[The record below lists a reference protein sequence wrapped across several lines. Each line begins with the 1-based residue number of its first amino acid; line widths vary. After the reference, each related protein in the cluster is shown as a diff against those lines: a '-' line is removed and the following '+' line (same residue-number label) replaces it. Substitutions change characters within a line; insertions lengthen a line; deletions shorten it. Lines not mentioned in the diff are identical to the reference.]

1 VPTQIE
7 LPWVSPALDLGNSS
21 GTRQPLRHVKRSG
34 NGAAY
39 EAAVI
44 AFLQGADR
52 ARRFDLF
59 EQRPIPRRRDGKPY
73 IADIELVGKTDSTLR
88 GLISCKYQRATGTA
102 EEKLYAEADHLAHVL
117 RANGG
122 LYRKA
127 WLSVA
132 GRGWSDGFCDHLAAF
147 VADAYPCEAGRICI
161 VDTDELFSVD
171 FDREL
176 A

>member
-21 GTRQPLRHVKRSG
+21 GARQPLRHFKRSG

-39 EAAVI
+39 EAAVC

-59 EQRPIPRRRDGKPY
+59 EQRSIPRRRDGKPY
-73 IADIELVGKTDSTLR
+73 VADIELVDRNDSRTR

-117 RANGG
+117 RANDG
-122 LYRKA
+122 LYRKV

-132 GRGWSDGFCDHLAAF
+132 GCGWSDGFCDHLAAF
-147 VADAYPCEAGRICI
+147 ISDAYPREAGRIH
-161 VDTDELFSVD
+161 VVGTDELFSVD
-171 FDREL
+171 FDREIV
-176 A
+176 